1 MRHLFLQLSK
11 KLPLKSFRV
20 CYNTK
25 KDETGGLM
33 MNDPI
38 TMKNTRSNNAQRS
51 NSGYMH
57 LAPRGQKLM
66 ALLSAAG
73 WLTVLFKIAII

>member
-1 MRHLFLQLSK
+1 
-11 KLPLKSFRV
+11 
-20 CYNTK
+20 
-25 KDETGGLM
+25 M
-33 MNDPI
+33 MNDPR